1 MPWQDFLPIVPVV
14 GDIAG
19 KMIDRAQSRKDIER
33 QNAYNT
39 PAAQLARLR
48 KAGLPMGAM
57 GGNIANTQS
66 ALPQT
71 SGSGIAEGGRGI
83 ANFITNQTQL
93 QQLEILKEEVR
104 LKRSERKKNEAETTY
119 LLEGAGEDRQG
130 TNLTRNLRTQYGIQ
144 AAQEKG
150 AELTNKITEVTA
162 ENARTKAALENTEAI
177 QRIGKLIQDRELTS
191 KQIEGAGYEN
201 QIKSVIAQY
210 QKGMS
215 DAQLAKLLKENGLLD
230 KSITGKG
237 IENDIQS
244 IRYEIEKATKEAN
257 IMKTDAEAAQA
268 MVSYESTKEYF
279 KNYQEYQQWVD
290 LVQDELRKPLNQR
303 SVKGTLKM
311 IQAWAYTTITGITGA
326 SPNGTSFLNFL
337 KQ

>member
-1 MPWQDFLPIVPVV
+1 MPWQDLLPIVPVI
-14 GDIAG
+14 GDVAG
-19 KMIDRAQSRKDIER
+19 KIIDRAQSRKDIER

-39 PAAQLARLR
+39 PAAQMARLR

-57 GGNIANTQS
+57 GGNIANSQS

-83 ANFITNQTQL
+83 SNFITNQTQL

-104 LKRSERKKNEAETTY
+104 LKRSERLKNEAEVTY
-119 LLEGAGEDRQG
+119 LLEGQGEDRQG

-144 AAQEKG
+144 DAQMKG
-150 AELTNKITEVTA
+150 AELSNKVSEVAA
-162 ENARTKAALENTEAI
+162 ENASTKTALENAEAI
-177 QRIGKLIQDRELTS
+177 QRIGKLIQDRELTG

-215 DAQLAKLLKENGLLD
+215 DAQLGKLLKENGLLD
-230 KSITGKG
+230 KNITGKE
-237 IENDIQS
+237 IENDIQAV
-244 IRYEIEKATKEAN
+244 RYEIEKATKEAQ
-257 IMKTDAEAAQA
+257 IAKADAEGATA
-268 MVSYESTKEYF
+268 MLSYDSAKEYF

-290 LVQDELRKPLNQR
+290 LVQDELRKPPSQR

-337 KQ
+337 K